1 MMTPQTVERITQD
14 YYSRFCGIRLSEERQ
29 GTFFTC
35 SPARAEKLKGLG
47 CKYAIYILVTGNL
60 CAASYSP
67 EHKAF
72 MEGLRACGRDDMIA
86 AAGQRFQLKRKKLMI
101 FEREAIRQYGGA
113 RILSAADYPR
123 YESFFRRAYPDS
135 DPDGWLHEYFA
146 EKTAKEYFTGY
157 FINGQLVSVCDA
169 PDMPYM
175 EDKIQHTGICT
186 LKEERR
192 KGYAACTAA
201 LAAHHLMEM
210 GICPQWEC
218 GAENIASIALAKSIG
233 YREYGEAYILEE
245 WD

>member
-1 MMTPQTVERITQD
+1 MAECITQD

-29 GTFFTC
+29 GTFFIC

-47 CKYAIYILVTGNL
+47 CKYAIYILVTGDL

-123 YESFFRRAYPDS
+123 YESFFR
-135 DPDGWLHEYFA
+135 
-146 EKTAKEYFTGY
+146 
-157 FINGQLVSVCDA
+157 
-169 PDMPYM
+169 
-175 EDKIQHTGICT
+175 
-186 LKEERR
+186 
-192 KGYAACTAA
+192 
-201 LAAHHLMEM
+201 
-210 GICPQWEC
+210 
-218 GAENIASIALAKSIG
+218 
-233 YREYGEAYILEE
+233 
-245 WD
+245 

>member
-1 MMTPQTVERITQD
+1 MTLQMAESITQD

-35 SPARAEKLKGLG
+35 SPARAEKLNGFG
-47 CKYAIYILVTGNL
+47 CKYAIYILVTGDL

-67 EHKAF
+67 KHKAF
-72 MEGLRACGRDDMIA
+72 MEGLRVCGRDKLIA
-86 AAGQRFQLKRKKLMI
+86 AAGQRFWFKRKKLMI
-101 FEREAIRQYGGA
+101 FERETISQYGSA
-113 RILSAADYPR
+113 RTLNAADYPR
-123 YESFFRRAYPDS
+123 YESFFRRTFPDS
-135 DPDGWLHEYFA
+135 DPGGWLYEYFA

-157 FINGQLVSVCDA
+157 FMNGQLVSVCDA
-169 PDMPYM
+169 PDMLYM
-175 EDKIQHTGICT
+175 ADKIQHTGICT
-186 LKEERR
+186 LTEERR

-210 GICPQWEC
+210 GVCPQWEC

-233 YREYGEAYILEE
+233 YREYGDADIFEE